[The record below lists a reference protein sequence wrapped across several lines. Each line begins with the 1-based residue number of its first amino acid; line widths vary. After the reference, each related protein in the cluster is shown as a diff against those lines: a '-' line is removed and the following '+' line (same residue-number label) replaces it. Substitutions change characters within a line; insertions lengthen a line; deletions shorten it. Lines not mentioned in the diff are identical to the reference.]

1 MTQTG
6 MKNICNVDGGFT
18 SHDPRPIF
26 ATNARKAG
34 VEKNVIMVIMG
45 HSTGNDMN
53 FRYNSVDEADWL
65 NSVDQIEVF
74 LKSVDHPVDQGQ
86 KKSSQNESSNA
97 VSICFNCGAEGE
109 SRTRTSIRTLDPE
122 PSASTN
128 SATSAR

>member
-53 FRYNSVDEADWL
+53 FRYNSVDEVDWL

-74 LKSVDHPVDQGQ
+74 LKSIDHPVDQGQ
-86 KKSSQNESSNA
+86 KKALKIEGLIR
-97 VSICFNCGAEGE
+97 VSY
-109 SRTRTSIRTLDPE
+109 
-122 PSASTN
+122 
-128 SATSAR
+128 